1 MEERQNGA
9 HIKVRMDK
17 LLPVSLSCSCKIQMP
32 VFKPVLQVFSVS
44 SVEVFLVLRQQR
56 KSFDKDSVFV
66 ISFS

>member
-32 VFKPVLQVFSVS
+32 LVKPVLLVFDIFCRG
-44 SVEVFLVLRQQR
+44 FLIFTTTA
-56 KSFDKDSVFV
+56 KNF
-66 ISFS
+66 

>member
-32 VFKPVLQVFSVS
+32 VFKPVLLVFGILCRG
-44 SVEVFLVLRQQR
+44 FLIFTTTA
-56 KSFDKDSVFV
+56 KTF
-66 ISFS
+66 

>member
-32 VFKPVLQVFSVS
+32 VVKPVLLVFGIFCRG
-44 SVEVFLVLRQQR
+44 FLIFTTTV
-56 KSFDKDSVFV
+56 KNF
-66 ISFS
+66 

>member
-32 VFKPVLQVFSVS
+32 VAKPVLLVFGIFCRG
-44 SVEVFLVLRQQR
+44 FLIFTTTA
-56 KSFDKDSVFV
+56 KNF
-66 ISFS
+66 

>member
-17 LLPVSLSCSCKIQMP
+17 LLPVALSCSCKIQMP
-32 VFKPVLQVFSVS
+32 VAKPVLLVFGIFCR
-44 SVEVFLVLRQQR
+44 EFLFSRQQQ
-56 KSFDKDSVFV
+56 KTFDKDLVLV

>member
-32 VFKPVLQVFSVS
+32 VVKPVLLVFDIFCRG
-44 SVEVFLVLRQQR
+44 FLIFTTTA
-56 KSFDKDSVFV
+56 KNF
-66 ISFS
+66 